1 MGSDLSAEYPQIML
15 SLLYYGSSRK
25 KQVSRSLDQTWKNPI
40 TVLMGRSHIPKS
52 GKLRIATVWEQ
63 LYLTSGVFNENFFP
77 NAKSHNVLDISKTVM
92 KKELF

>member
-1 MGSDLSAEYPQIML
+1 MEAAGKNRSAGHLIRPE
-15 SLLYYGSSRK
+15 
-25 KQVSRSLDQTWKNPI
+25 KNPI